1 MPVYNEAGTIS
12 AILRRIEAVDLEKE
26 IIIVDDGS
34 TDGTAGI
41 LKKLDQ
47 SRYRII
53 YQPRNRGKGM
63 AIREGLKYATGGV
76 VIIQDADL
84 EYDPRD
90 YHALIGPIL
99 KGQASVVYG
108 SRWLRGHFKDIP
120 FNLFKLG
127 SRLLTA
133 MTNVLYRARLTD
145 EPTCYKAFKTEVI
158 RDIKLDC
165 RRFEFCP
172 EITAKILKR
181 GYKIYE
187 VPISYNPR
195 SFKEG
200 KKISWLDGL
209 EAIWIL
215 VKNRFTH

>member
-1 MPVYNEAGTIS
+1 
-12 AILRRIEAVDLEKE
+12 LRRIEAVDLEKE

-47 SRYRII
+47 SKYKVI
-53 YQPRNRGKGM
+53 YQPRNLGKGM
-63 AIREGLKYATGGV
+63 AIREGLKYATGGAIV
-76 VIIQDADL
+76 IQDADL

-90 YHALIGPIL
+90 YRALIAPIL
-99 KGQASVVYG
+99 NGEASVVYG

-120 FNLFKLG
+120 FNIFKLG

-133 MTNVLYRARLTD
+133 MTNFLYRARLTD
-145 EPTCYKAFKTEVI
+145 ESTCYKAFKTEVI
-158 RDIKLDC
+158 KGIKLDC

-172 EITAKILKR
+172 EITAKVLKR

-187 VPISYNPR
+187 VPISYHPR
-195 SFKEG
+195 SFSEG
-200 KKISWLDGL
+200 KKIGWLDGL
-209 EAIWIL
+209 EAIWVL

>member
-1 MPVYNEAGTIS
+1 
-12 AILRRIEAVDLEKE
+12 LRRIEAVDLEKE

>member
-1 MPVYNEAGTIS
+1 
-12 AILRRIEAVDLEKE
+12 LRRIETVDLEKE

-34 TDGTAGI
+34 TDGTTGI

-47 SRYRII
+47 SKYKII
-53 YQPRNRGKGM
+53 YQPRNQGKGM
-63 AIREGLKYATGGV
+63 AIREGLKYVTGGAV
-76 VIIQDADL
+76 VIQDADL
-84 EYDPRD
+84 EYDPQD
-90 YHALIGPIL
+90 YHVLIGPIL

-108 SRWLRGHFKDIP
+108 SRWLHGHFKDIP
-120 FNLFKLG
+120 FNMFKLG

-133 MTNVLYRARLTD
+133 ITNFLYRARLTD

-158 RDIKLDC
+158 KGIKLDC

-187 VPISYNPR
+187 VPISYHPR
-195 SFKEG
+195 SFSEG
-200 KKISWLDGL
+200 KKIGWLDGL
-209 EAIWIL
+209 EAVWVL
-215 VKNRFTH
+215 VKNRLTH

>member
-1 MPVYNEAGTIS
+1 M
-12 AILRRIEAVDLEKE
+12 RRIEAVDLEKE